1 MPESVRRAVD
11 AAVRSANRAAVPT
24 YLVNRSPY
32 TVEEQ
37 AANCCER
44 CLQYIN
50 DSIVPPDRLREA
62 C

>member
-1 MPESVRRAVD
+1 MPESVRRAID
-11 AAVRSANRAAVPT
+11 AAVRSANRAAVPA
-24 YLVNRSPY
+24 YLVNRSLY

-44 CLQYIN
+44 YLQYIN